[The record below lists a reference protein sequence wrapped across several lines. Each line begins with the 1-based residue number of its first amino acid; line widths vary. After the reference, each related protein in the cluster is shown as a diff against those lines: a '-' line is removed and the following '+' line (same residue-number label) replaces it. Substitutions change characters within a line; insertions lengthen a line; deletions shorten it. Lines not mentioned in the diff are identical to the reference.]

1 LSSWAQHDW
10 QLFRVDVETFDQYF
24 RGCVDLGLEQLV
36 GMTIA
41 PAKTF
46 KPLQHITVLGAT

>member
-41 PAKTF
+41 PEKTF
-46 KPLQHITVLGAT
+46 